1 MNGSQIRCFDFW
13 LFFQIYPRIKDLYE
27 DVGKFSALFVQNYDG
42 AESKIESLRQEYLT
56 DEEFEYDLAKN
67 LKVLE
72 EMGV

>member
-1 MNGSQIRCFDFW
+1 M
-13 LFFQIYPRIKDLYE
+13 
-27 DVGKFSALFVQNYDG
+27 FVQNYDG